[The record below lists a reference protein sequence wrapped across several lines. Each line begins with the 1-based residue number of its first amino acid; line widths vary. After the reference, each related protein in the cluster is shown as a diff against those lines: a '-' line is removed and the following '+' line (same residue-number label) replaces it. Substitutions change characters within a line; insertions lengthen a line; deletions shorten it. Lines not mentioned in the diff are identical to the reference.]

1 MSTKLD
7 DRVIFPLDGL
17 DLSDYVAGETNTNQ
31 QYNLYACVC
40 HMGGEYPNHVQY
52 ILMLVN
58 LTFLIGIA
66 MVEECPFAPVHT
78 PHYYIF

>member
-7 DRVIFPLDGL
+7 DKVIFPLDGL

-40 HMGGEYPNHVQY
+40 HMGGKCLLRIIY
-52 ILMLVN
+52 ILLKFVCV
-58 LTFLIGIA
+58 I
-66 MVEECPFAPVHT
+66 VEQQLC
-78 PHYYIF
+78 